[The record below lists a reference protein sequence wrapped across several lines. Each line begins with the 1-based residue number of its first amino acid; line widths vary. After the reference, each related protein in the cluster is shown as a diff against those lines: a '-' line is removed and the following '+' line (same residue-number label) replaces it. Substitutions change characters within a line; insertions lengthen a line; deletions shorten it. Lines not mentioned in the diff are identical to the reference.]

1 MKLIV
6 IPVKFALKL
15 DVSCLRSLEGIQI
28 LKEELAMCIFSK
40 IQRFFSARNILP
52 AFKYSQWQLIISR
65 DRISH
70 IKIAQKLRTEA
81 CSGAKWSFSEVTS
94 FEGYEPD

>member
-15 DVSCLRSLEGIQI
+15 DVSCLRSLGGIQI

-40 IQRFFSARNILP
+40 IQRFFRHGTSSQPLNI
-52 AFKYSQWQLIISR
+52 
-65 DRISH
+65 H
-70 IKIAQKLRTEA
+70 
-81 CSGAKWSFSEVTS
+81 SGS
-94 FEGYEPD
+94 